1 MNNFLFYAPT
11 MFAFGNGEAKRTG
24 ELVKRFGGTKV
35 LLVYGGGSIKRMGA
49 YDAVVESLQNEG
61 IPFFELHG
69 IQPNPLS
76 SKVYEGISLVREN
89 GIDFI
94 LAVGGGSV
102 IDTAK
107 AIGFGA
113 LYDGDFW
120 DFFEGKVPLDRC
132 MPIGTVLT
140 ISAAGSEGSDSCV
153 ITQERGMLKWGCP
166 KSDAIRPKFSVL
178 DPVYTTTLPAYQTA
192 CGAVDIFAHIVERYF
207 TNTEDVALTD
217 RLCEALMK
225 TVVDAAPK
233 ALAEPTAYV
242 PRADLMW
249 TGMLAHNNSCGIGRM
264 QDWSSHQIEHELSA
278 FSGCA
283 HGAGLAVV
291 IPAWMDYVMEH
302 DIARFVQFAVNVF
315 GCELNAEHP
324 EETAKAGIKALREF
338 FRSLN
343 MPEKLSQLGE
353 TLEADIPA
361 ILKHRAEK
369 PNGFPFGGFVKIDE
383 VAMEKILRACV

>member
-1 MNNFLFYAPT
+1 
-11 MFAFGNGEAKRTG
+11 
-24 ELVKRFGGTKV
+24 
-35 LLVYGGGSIKRMGA
+35 
-49 YDAVVESLQNEG
+49 
-61 IPFFELHG
+61 
-69 IQPNPLS
+69 
-76 SKVYEGISLVREN
+76 
-89 GIDFI
+89 
-94 LAVGGGSV
+94 
-102 IDTAK
+102 
-107 AIGFGA
+107 
-113 LYDGDFW
+113 
-120 DFFEGKVPLDRC
+120 
-132 MPIGTVLT
+132 
-140 ISAAGSEGSDSCV
+140 
-153 ITQERGMLKWGCP
+153 
-166 KSDAIRPKFSVL
+166 
-178 DPVYTTTLPAYQTA
+178 
-192 CGAVDIFAHIVERYF
+192 
-207 TNTEDVALTD
+207 
-217 RLCEALMK
+217 MK

-249 TGMLAHNNSCGIGRM
+249 TGMLAHNNSCGIGRV

-302 DIARFVQFAVNVF
+302 DINRFVQFAVNVF

-361 ILKHRAEK
+361 MVKHRAEK
-369 PNGFPFGGFVKIDE
+369 PGGFPFGNFVKIDE
-383 VAMEKILRACV
+383 EAMEKILRACV